1 MAISK
6 EHKKKLFEQYV
17 QDLSDAKNVVVV
29 NQTGVVVEK
38 SGEVRRDVTQ
48 SEWKLNV
55 VKKRI
60 FLKALKEAW
69 YQDVDIKDL
78 NGAILALYAHGDEYA
93 PLKSFNKHLK
103 ELKKVPD
110 SKSAFEL
117 LWGWFDKEWKD
128 SEYVTELANVPSKEE
143 LLSKLVWLLN
153 YPVQSFASVVDKI
166 SEKVASDAPAEEP
179 KEEKKEEVKEEV
191 KEEKKEEVVEE
202 PKEEKKEETKE

>member
-17 QDLSDAKNVVVV
+17 QDLSAAKNVVVL
-29 NQTGVVVEK
+29 NQTGIVVEK
-38 SGEVRRDVTQ
+38 SGEVRRDVKQ

-60 FLKALKEAW
+60 FLKALKEAG
-69 YQDVDIKDL
+69 YQDIDIKDL
-78 NGAILALYAHGDEYA
+78 SGATLALYAHGDEYA
-93 PLKSFNKHLK
+93 PLKSLNKHLK
-103 ELKKVPD
+103 ELNKKPD
-110 SKSAFEL
+110 AKSAFEL

-128 SEYVTELANVPSKEE
+128 SEFVTELANVPSKEE

-166 SEKVASDAPAEEP
+166 SEKVASGTPAQET
-179 KEEKKEEVKEEV
+179 KEESKEEI
-191 KEEKKEEVVEE
+191 KEEVVEE
-202 PKEEKKEETKE
+202 SKEENKEEAKE